1 MSSART
7 WGTDA
12 PERAR
17 TFPCDA
23 HLPNASA
30 AYFRGISVRARP
42 DVLSRRVG
50 RPAAI
55 RRARHP

>member
-23 HLPNASA
+23 HLPNAPA
-30 AYFRGISVRARP
+30 AYFRGISVRAK
-42 DVLSRRVG
+42 RRVR
-50 RPAAI
+50 RPAAM